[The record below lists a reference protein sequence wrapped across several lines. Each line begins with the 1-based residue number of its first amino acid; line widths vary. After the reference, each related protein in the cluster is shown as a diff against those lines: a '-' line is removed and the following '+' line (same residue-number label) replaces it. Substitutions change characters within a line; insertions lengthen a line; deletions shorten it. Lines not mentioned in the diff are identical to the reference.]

1 MFMQD
6 IGSKEDTELSRQEL
20 TLSWRELCVESPGH
34 CQPVGNWIFLP
45 RATQRTHRIRRGK
58 PIDSCWERVVTKER
72 CVKRNQYEV
81 GFKNLDLTELG
92 VILVTVMAQRQRTG
106 L

>member
-1 MFMQD
+1 MSNLPD
-6 IGSKEDTELSRQEL
+6 TVSLLEIGSFSRVLRKE
-20 TLSWRELCVESPGH
+20 
-34 CQPVGNWIFLP
+34 
-45 RATQRTHRIRRGK
+45 RIEYARGK

-72 CVKRNQYEV
+72 CVKRNQYDV